1 MCLRKWIERADC
13 WYLFTYYRCSY
24 LFHCSPDCYH
34 WSHASSNIIDT
45 VEAYLYQTYPSSL
58 PAIYIKMP
66 VKVMEACKIPSN
78 VVYRIEKYIYGLLD
92 SGCAYYLAYS
102 TLLVNS
108 GYIHQEQE
116 WPMSFSQV
124 LSGYTRMKLLLLLRV
139 FGYLTVVKSQFKFTV
154 KSDVDLYLG
163 IHFDSS

>member
-1 MCLRKWIERADC
+1 MVLRIKPDKHKARLCACGNGLKGQIAGI
-13 WYLFTYYRCSY
+13 YSPTIGALTYSIVHQIAIIDRMH
-24 LFHCSPDCYH
+24 LR
-34 WSHASSNIIDT
+34 IIDT

-116 WPMSFSQV
+116 
-124 LSGYTRMKLLLLLRV
+124 
-139 FGYLTVVKSQFKFTV
+139 
-154 KSDVDLYLG
+154 
-163 IHFDSS
+163 